1 MVCDLGSIW
10 LFGYV
15 STNSGGFVW
24 VLGDQVWS
32 QCVDILWVCVVVL
45 YSVSVDGRSGAAGDE
60 ADTSGARNCFKRW
73 RMSTIYQKIVAFLRL
88 ASKSSSHQVLIVVF
102 GLGFLLL
109 LGRGLLWPHPLGLAD
124 NHDYWRLS
132 NPFGLY
138 TQSHQPQTFI
148 ALELDYVKTT
158 DFRWEELSTGLVF
171 VGIAYVLSGIAS
183 STGFSLLLLGF
194 VHCVAYSC
202 AFFRFLKALVPRK
215 LVGVLVLGVLAA
227 LVLSDSL
234 FTSYF
239 VSFYQESAFFI
250 LALLWVGLFLDQK
263 EHFWWELLVLAG
275 LILSKVSQ
283 SIDVVLLMPLLIKYR
298 DQSWGV
304 VKMSVVVL
312 LCPIAILTNFA
323 GDQTAT
329 QPNIYNSF
337 FTGLVSEYD
346 DQHVLGDFGLDAAL
360 YARHI
365 GQDFWS
371 SDQQDPVL
379 GEFYQKVDRS
389 SIVGYYV
396 THPLF
401 FGRKLVD
408 TFVLATDNVLSDLE
422 TRPAAFVG
430 ERSILVWW
438 QWMLPYLLYL
448 AVPLSLVQAAY
459 FLIKRKLTRSIVLI
473 LALTVLVPLQF
484 ITVFL
489 GDGVHELSKH
499 LAPCYFFFSIWCL
512 VSLQYW
518 WFGRGSA
525 HKSS

>member
-1 MVCDLGSIW
+1 
-10 LFGYV
+10 
-15 STNSGGFVW
+15 
-24 VLGDQVWS
+24 
-32 QCVDILWVCVVVL
+32 
-45 YSVSVDGRSGAAGDE
+45 
-60 ADTSGARNCFKRW
+60 
-73 RMSTIYQKIVAFLRL
+73 MSTLYQKIVAFLRA
-88 ASKSSSHQVLIVVF
+88 ASKTSSYQMLILVF
-102 GLGFLLL
+102 GVGFLLL
-109 LGRGLLWPHPLGLAD
+109 LSRGLLWPHPLGLAD

-132 NPFGLY
+132 NPFGLSY
-138 TQSHQPQTFI
+138 QSDSPQTFT
-148 ALELDYVKTT
+148 ALELDYVKTS
-158 DFRWEELSTGLVF
+158 DFEWEELSTGLVF
-171 VGIAYVLSGIAS
+171 VGVAYVLSGIAS
-183 STGFSLLLLGF
+183 STSFSLLLLGF
-194 VHCVAYSC
+194 VHCVAYSY
-202 AFFRFLKALVPRK
+202 AFYRFLKALAPRTW
-215 LVGVLVLGVLAA
+215 LGVLVLGGLSA

-250 LALLWVGLFLDQK
+250 LALLWAGLFLDEK
-263 EHFWWELLVLAG
+263 EHFWWELVVLAG

-283 SIDVVLLMPLLIKYR
+283 SIDVVLLVPLLIKYR
-298 DQSWGV
+298 HQSWGV
-304 VKMSVVVL
+304 VKMFAVVL
-312 LCPIAILTNFA
+312 LCPIAILTNFT
-323 GDQTAT
+323 GDQTTT

-337 FTGLVSEYD
+337 FTGLVSESR
-346 DQHVLGDFGLDAAL
+346 DQQVMGDFGLDADR
-360 YARHI
+360 YVSHI

-371 SDQQDPVL
+371 GDQQDPVL
-379 GEFYQKVDRS
+379 EEFYQKVDRS

-396 THPLF
+396 THPLVF
-401 FGRKLVD
+401 VRKLVG

-422 TRPAAFVG
+422 TRTAALVG
-430 ERSILVWW
+430 ERSILVVW

-459 FLIKRKLTRSIVLI
+459 FWVKRKLTRSTVLI

-525 HKSS
+525 HKSSR